1 VNNLHQK
8 LEAHLLEL
16 QHNLTLPPRDLKRQ
30 RCTSPVRH
38 ESGTGVHLLKSQ
50 LDFQSL
56 ILQPNKICLTI
67 RSSDPRS
74 PRWINPREVKDHL
87 RQLLQIRPPLIDLST
102 VKLLYYHHRFQK
114 VLLSFQSPKIPS
126 ILVRRKAL
134 LATWGIFPTR
144 VFNDTRTKPLFRSI
158 VQKGIRSPDRRDIVL
173 KLKLSTQE
181 PHPPSQPK
189 LPGLS
194 TPATEKHDQSG
205 PSHLASSEERDLISS
220 YGELPLVEQQ
230 EVINRLDT
238 LKQQLTHVLQEKIS
252 SKPGHSNLLNQ
263 RNAVMKGL
271 TPQKPLPITGTP
283 ITDDMAVCL
292 AEAPHTPSQRRP
304 SSPLLIDLQ
313 STTSSLALKSNMPN
327 TIHP

>member
-1 VNNLHQK
+1 
-8 LEAHLLEL
+8 
-16 QHNLTLPPRDLKRQ
+16 
-30 RCTSPVRH
+30 
-38 ESGTGVHLLKSQ
+38 
-50 LDFQSL
+50 
-56 ILQPNKICLTI
+56 
-67 RSSDPRS
+67 
-74 PRWINPREVKDHL
+74 
-87 RQLLQIRPPLIDLST
+87 
-102 VKLLYYHHRFQK
+102 
-114 VLLSFQSPKIPS
+114 
-126 ILVRRKAL
+126 
-134 LATWGIFPTR
+134 
-144 VFNDTRTKPLFRSI
+144 I

-252 SKPGHSNLLNQ
+252 SNPGHSNLLNQ
-263 RNAVMKGL
+263 RNAVIKGL

-313 STTSSLALKSNMPN
+313 STTSSLVLKSNMPN
-327 TIHP
+327 TIYPGNLSMSYSSMPDLESSFSAVQADDCISSSFVSQPRLVEPLVSVTSSSQYINVKEATVQRDSSGFIEDPAGHINQITTPSIPSAVSRLARSQTLGNASSTSNQSI